1 MFGSTFFVFLLAIIS
16 TVNSECPN
24 GCSGHGTCNAYD
36 ICTCDAQHQGNDCSE
51 RTCAFGKAHS
61 DISKG
66 DINGDG
72 VVSNSDV
79 IVGHNGIVFRYG
91 TTEGFPSMTDSDQNI
106 LHNTAHDYAECS
118 SKGTCDRSTGTC
130 HCFPGYDGVACQRAS
145 CPGYPASCSGHGVCK
160 TIKQLAKAD
169 YGNIYE
175 LWDEDATM
183 GCECDSG
190 YFGADCSL
198 RKCKVGQDPLYE
210 DDVGQRKTAQYFI
223 GIFTTNTT
231 IHDSESLF
239 HDGTTDELSGTYR
252 YLFTDEY
259 GKKWET
265 ATLYENADC
274 TSVVNAFQ
282 GIPSDVLPPNA
293 IRCTHLNIKNEA
305 VSDIGLNAT
314 QESLKDAYSEE
325 LISANMMNFWMQN
338 YGSDHFALNVSR
350 SQTYTHV
357 SGDVYVLR
365 FPTISR
371 LPPIEIE
378 TYIDGN
384 SNDPTLV
391 SDGIDMTNQDARIVI
406 YSDGQLAE
414 TNDWFGDYCVG
425 VRVQIKVDTELGNYL
440 DFVGGEAEGN
450 KLKTCLGD
458 GDGYSGNNVGLQNW
472 DFGNYLFPHLIKI
485 TKLSKNADD
494 DSDYLAIYYS
504 EKNKKFLML
513 NPYVPRDMNS
523 TMMLSPSQ
531 TADNLRDYPGQSNNW
546 YNVFTTQGTM
556 KLVSRHSQ
564 VIASPGFSMIYT
576 VNATNDYSWITP
588 EYDSFESNTGDLSC
602 ENFASSQHLTPD
614 MASQDSMTLGTTF
627 TSCIQKDDW
636 ILLLGALNGTLNGTS
651 PPKNVD
657 YDVDQDPYNDVYG
670 NNPTY
675 INIYQVKEIGIRDAL
690 HTKEE
695 MLNIG
700 ANGASLQGRR
710 YYGMNE
716 SSAFLRNQIT
726 LDQSPNFH
734 SSNNIEVN
742 GPTGRREIN
751 VYKFFPSTAST
762 YEVMAECSGRG
773 TCDTTTGLC
782 QCFAGYT
789 GDACSIQ
796 AVTSC

>member
-1 MFGSTFFVFLLAIIS
+1 MFGSTFFVFLMAIIS

-79 IVGHNGIVFRYG
+79 IVGHNGIVYRYG
-91 TTEGFPSMTDSDQNI
+91 TTEGFPSMTDSDQTV
-106 LHNTAHDYAECS
+106 LQNTAHDYAECS

-160 TIKQLAKAD
+160 TIKQLAHAD

-210 DDVGQRKTAQYFI
+210 DDVGQRKTAQYFV

-239 HDGTTDELSGTYR
+239 HDGTVNKLRGSYR

-293 IRCTHLNIKNEA
+293 IRCTHLNFKSRSA
-305 VSDIGLNAT
+305 SDIGIDGAQDERLV
-314 QESLKDAYSEE
+314 DAYNGE
-325 LISANMMNFWMQN
+325 LITANMMSFWSQN
-338 YGSDHFALNVSR
+338 YESTDFDINVDRTSP
-350 SQTYTHV
+350 THPTKV

-391 SDGIDMTNQDARIVI
+391 SDKTYMTNEDARIII

-425 VRVQIKVDTELGNYL
+425 VQVQIKVDTTIGGYI
-440 DFVGGEAEGN
+440 DYVGGDAEGN

-458 GDGYSGNNVGLQNW
+458 ADGYSTNNVGLQNW
-472 DFGNYLFPHLIKI
+472 DYGTYIFPHLIKI
-485 TKLSKNADD
+485 TKVSKNTDD
-494 DSDYLAIYYS
+494 DSDYLAIYY
-504 EKNKKFLML
+504 NADNQKFMLL

-523 TMMLSPSQ
+523 TMMASQ
-531 TADNLRDYPGQSNNW
+531 VAANLRDYPGQSNNW

-564 VIASPGFSMIYT
+564 VVASPGFSIIYT
-576 VNATNDYSWITP
+576 VNATNDYSWLD
-588 EYDSFESNTGDLSC
+588 EYNSNENNDGDVSC
-602 ENFASSQHLTPD
+602 ENYASGKNLIPD
-614 MASQDSMTLGTTF
+614 SASHDDMTTGTTF
-627 TSCIQKDDW
+627 TSCIEKDDW
-636 ILLLGALNGTLNGTS
+636 ILLLGAINGTDHPVHADS
-651 PPKNVD
+651 NVP
-657 YDVDQDPYNDVYG
+657 QEEYNNVYKH
-670 NNPTY
+670 NPTY
-675 INIYQVKEIGIRDAL
+675 INIYKVVETGIRDAM
-690 HTKEE
+690 HTKSDR
-695 MLNIG
+695 LG
-700 ANGASLQGRR
+700 GRVDDSPR
-710 YYGMNE
+710 VGSNA

-734 SSNNIEVN
+734 STTNTTSFGIA
-742 GPTGRREIN
+742 GRREIN
-751 VYKFFPSTAST
+751 IYKFFPSTAST